1 VLVVLYMIT
10 SFALKVLLGVGE
22 GDAEGLGVEVVD
34 VVDTLVVVVVEV
46 AADVDV
52 VVVVVAEEVTTGVV
66 ELEPEVVPP
75 LQPPNNDRIKIVS
88 TREIPTN
95 DNLLSFLV
103 VKDIVFSSIFLSA

>member
-22 GDAEGLGVEVVD
+22 GEAEGLGVEVVD
-34 VVDTLVVVVVEV
+34 RLVVVVVEV
-46 AADVDV
+46 ADDVDV